1 MLSTAKDI
9 LEIIYYIAF
18 TIFTYKLVEFAGKTY
33 TFDTDK
39 SYKLFCKIY
48 VDESS
53 KHKHGFR
60 FGVEIFNNGNGIA
73 EEVEL
78 KLDDKLITTIDFI
91 KPKESFFFPLGT
103 VGQMLGGN
111 YVWLDTED
119 GQKRPDSYKISLI
132 VNNQETVYR
141 VSTGLLYAY
150 RSEVDSDLKDV
161 ATQIKDFNKNT
172 QSNLSQI
179 SKKMD
184 DVARKLR

>member
-132 VNNQETVYR
+132 VNGYETVYT
-141 VSTGLLYAY
+141 VNTGLLYAY

-172 QSNLSQI
+172 QSNLTQI
-179 SKKMD
+179 SKKVD